1 VARPKVPL
9 ISRRKALEEA
19 LKIIDEEG
27 LDGLSIRRLADKLH
41 VNGASLYHH
50 FANKE
55 EIVVGAAELALAEV
69 RTPTATDESW
79 HTWLPRN
86 STLLREAMRT
96 HPELIPVIVRRSE
109 LGMGREMLDS
119 SAARLVEE
127 GVPLGAVVPLLDAL
141 ETFALGSAIHETR
154 DVAPASETRSGTIL
168 AKAGRARLLSADEI
182 YGVVSRAIVEA
193 VEAAA
198 ESKETER
205 ATKRSAKTVAKG
217 VTAKK
222 GSLKRTPASKVPA
235 TKVLATKA
243 PATKAQARK
252 AQAKKVAAKTAPAK
266 TAPAKSAAAKKAAPR
281 KASARTARSA

>member
-19 LKIIDEEG
+19 LKIIDDEG
-27 LDGLSIRRLADKLH
+27 LGGLSIRRLADKLH

-154 DVAPASETRSGTIL
+154 DAAPAPESRSGSIL
-168 AKAGRARLLSADEI
+168 AKAARARLLSADEI

-198 ESKETER
+198 EAKEAER
-205 ATKRSAKTVAKG
+205 ATKRAAKPVAKG
-217 VTAKK
+217 SVAKK
-222 GSLKRTPASKVPA
+222 GSAKR
-235 TKVLATKA
+235 A
-243 PATKAQARK
+243 PAKKA
-252 AQAKKVAAKTAPAK
+252 VAKTAPAK
-266 TAPAKSAAAKKAAPR
+266 KAPAKSAAAKKAAPR
-281 KASARTARSA
+281 KAAARTARSA